1 MTTVT
6 IELRYKVTQL
16 DNYTSN
22 MKKIILFILCIFI
35 LSTGSTFLPVD
46 VQSNI
51 QSELS
56 SITST
61 TYSEM
66 NKTGVQDD
74 DTTDGLSDFTETN
87 QDDTPDTAN
96 PDTNTDSS
104 EFTESST
111 ERSENTDADGDGLTN
126 DIEAGLE
133 TNPLSPDT
141 DRDGLS
147 DHIEYHTYRTDPLDP
162 DTDGDGFS
170 DGHEVTLPDK
180 QIEAYNRL
188 NPLQKNVIYEI
199 DRTSAVPSLYTSDL
213 DQIQQAFL
221 SAPVENPNNETGIII
236 SFIQDES
243 MLRPT
248 EFITYDVYLS
258 EYQSEF
264 TYRDKG
270 VRHVLIGT
278 DIASEQSTT
287 IIGISEVGGDILLIE
302 YDGIDAT
309 GNILMHEIG
318 HSLGLSK
325 ETFTGIDSREYTTEE
340 YPSTMNYNQYSCEIN
355 QDCTNVVEY
364 QYSTGGGGSNDFD
377 DWGYIES
384 VFIANAPST
393 SQLEY
398 IPSNSINKTTP

>member
-1 MTTVT
+1 M
-6 IELRYKVTQL
+6 ISP

-22 MKKIILFILCIFI
+22 MKKLILFILCISI
-35 LSTGSTFLPVD
+35 LSTGFTFLPVD

-56 SITST
+56 SVTST

-66 NKTGVQDD
+66 NNTEVQDD
-74 DTTDGLSDFTETN
+74 DTTDGLSDFTEIT
-87 QDDTPDTAN
+87 QDNTPEAAD

-104 EFTESST
+104 EFTKSST
-111 ERSENTDADGDGLTN
+111 ERSENTDADGDGLTT
-126 DIEAGLE
+126 DKEAVLG
-133 TNPLSPDT
+133 TDPLSPDT
-141 DRDGLS
+141 DGDGIS
-147 DHIEYHTYRTDPLDP
+147 DYSEYHTYRTDPLDP

-170 DGHEVTLPDK
+170 DGHEAILPDK
-180 QIEAYNRL
+180 QIEPYNEL
-188 NPLQKNVIYEI
+188 NPLQKNVLYEI
-199 DRTSAVPSLYTSDL
+199 DRTSAVPGLYTSDL
-213 DQIQQAFL
+213 DQIQQAFM
-221 SAPVENPNNETGIII
+221 SAPVANPNNETGIII
-236 SFIQDES
+236 SFIEDES
-243 MLRPT
+243 ILRPT
-248 EFITYDVYLS
+248 EFITYDIYLS
-258 EYQSEF
+258 EYHSHF

-278 DIASEQSTT
+278 DVASEQSTT
-287 IIGISEVGGDILLIE
+287 TIGLSEVGGDTLLIE

-364 QYSTGGGGSNDFD
+364 QYSTGDGGSTDFD

-384 VFIANAPST
+384 VFTENAPST

-398 IPSNSINKTTP
+398 IPSNSINSTSP